1 LLTFIKMK
9 MKKFAILFLF
19 ASLQY
24 INAQQTQI
32 SVQDSR
38 VITTGVPFLLVAA
51 DARAAG
57 MGDQGVA
64 TAPDA
69 FSQQWNPAKYAFAID
84 KQGFTASYTPYLT
97 DLVNDISL
105 GQATY
110 YNRINERSAFGVS
123 LRYFG
128 LGEIELRQNADDQA
142 QIVKP
147 NEIALDGSYAL
158 KLSER
163 FSMAVAGRYIRSQLR
178 IPTEGSADAKP
189 ASSFA
194 VDIAG
199 YYVGEEAA
207 FSDFNGRLRLG
218 FNFSNMG
225 PKINYDS
232 GASDDNSANFLP
244 AIMRIG
250 GGYDFILD
258 DFNKVTLSV
267 ELAKLLVPTPQYRV
281 DPVSVNPVDS
291 NGNNVIDP
299 DETTAAATTN
309 AANIVAANNENA
321 SNRADYNKINWVSG
335 IFSSFGDAPG
345 GFSEE
350 LKEFTYS
357 IGTEYVYQD
366 SFAFRLGYFHESP
379 IKGARKFFSLG
390 AGFKYNV
397 VKVDVSYL
405 FSASKV
411 KNPLENTLRFSL
423 SFNFGDKYEDY

>member
-1 LLTFIKMK
+1 MK
-9 MKKFAILFLF
+9 MKKFTILFLL

-24 INAQQTQI
+24 INAQT
-32 SVQDSR
+32 DASR

-84 KQGFTASYTPYLT
+84 KQGFTTSYTPYLT
-97 DLVNDISL
+97 ALVNDIAL

-123 LRYFG
+123 LRYFS
-128 LGEIELRQNADDQA
+128 LGEIEFRDNSEDPAN
-142 QIVKP
+142 IVKP
-147 NEIALDGSYAL
+147 NELALDGSYAL

-163 FSMAVAGRYIRSQLR
+163 FSMAVAGRYIRSQLK
-178 IPTEGSADAKP
+178 IPSTGVDAKP
-189 ASSFA
+189 SSTFA

-207 FSDFNGRLRLG
+207 FNDFNGRLRLG
-218 FNFSNMG
+218 FNFQNMG
-225 PKINYDS
+225 PKISYDDGGS
-232 GASDDNSANFLP
+232 QDNANFLP
-244 AIMRIG
+244 AQMRIG

-258 DFNKVTLSV
+258 DFNKVTVSV
-267 ELAKLLVPTPQYRV
+267 EFDKLLVPTPQSADEDGSGFIEQNNLY
-281 DPVSVNPVDS
+281 
-291 NGNNVIDP
+291 GN
-299 DETTAAATTN
+299 DETVIRINNNTA
-309 AANIVAANNENA
+309 
-321 SNRADYNKINWVSG
+321 YNKINWVSG
-335 IFSSFGDAPG
+335 MFQSFGDAPD

-357 IGTEYVYQD
+357 IATEYLYQD
-366 SFAFRLGYFHESP
+366 SFALRLGYFHESP
-379 IKGARKFFSLG
+379 LKGARQFFTLG

-405 FSASKV
+405 FSASQV

>member
-1 LLTFIKMK
+1 MK
-9 MKKFAILFLF
+9 MKKFTILFLLV
-19 ASLQY
+19 SIQY
-24 INAQQTQI
+24 INAQ
-32 SVQDSR
+32 SQDSR

-84 KQGFTASYTPYLT
+84 KQGFTTSYTPYLT

-128 LGEIELRQNADDQA
+128 LGEIELRQNADDPA

-147 NEIALDGSYAL
+147 NELALDGSYAL

-189 ASSFA
+189 ASTFA
-194 VDIAG
+194 VDVAG

-207 FSDFNGRLRLG
+207 FNDFNGRLRLG

-267 ELAKLLVPTPQYRV
+267 ELAKLLVPTPQSADLDGDGLV
-281 DPVSVNPVDS
+281 TSQDE
-291 NGNNVIDP
+291 IDLR
-299 DETTAAATTN
+299 TQ
-309 AANIVAANNENA
+309 NI
-321 SNRADYNKINWVSG
+321 ADYNKINWVSG

-357 IGTEYVYQD
+357 VGTEYVYQD

>member
-1 LLTFIKMK
+1 
-9 MKKFAILFLF
+9 MKKIAILFLL
-19 ASLQY
+19 ASLQL
-24 INAQQTQI
+24 INAQQTTT
-32 SVQDSR
+32 SPFDSR

-57 MGDQGVA
+57 LADQGVA
-64 TAPDA
+64 TSTDA

-97 DLVNDISL
+97 SLVNDISL

-128 LGEIELRQNADDQA
+128 LGEIELRQNAEDQPT
-142 QIVKP
+142 IVKP
-147 NEIALDGSYAL
+147 NELALDGSYSL
-158 KLSER
+158 KLSEH
-163 FSMAVAGRYIRSQLR
+163 FSMAVAGRYIRSALR
-178 IPTEGSADAKP
+178 IPSGDSSDSKP

-199 YYVGEEAA
+199 YYLGEEAA
-207 FSDFNGRLRLG
+207 FSNFNGRLRLG
-218 FNFSNMG
+218 FNFQNMG

-232 GASDDNSANFLP
+232 AVGQDQSANFLP
-244 AIMRIG
+244 ANMRLG
-250 GGYDFILD
+250 AGYDFILD
-258 DFNKVTLSV
+258 DFNKVTVSV
-267 ELAKLLVPTPQYRV
+267 ELAKLLVPTPPLLLSAV
-281 DPVSVNPVDS
+281 HVAPVDTNN
-291 NGNNVIDP
+291 NGQIDP
-299 DETTAAATTN
+299 AETAAATTIN
-309 AANIVAANNENA
+309 TQNDAAVSSENTANRSA
-321 SNRADYNKINWVSG
+321 YNKTSWVSG
-335 IFSSFGDAPG
+335 IFKSFGDAPG
-345 GFSEE
+345 GLSEE

-357 IGTEYVYQD
+357 VATEYLYQD

-397 VKVDVSYL
+397 VKIDVSYL
-405 FSASKV
+405 FSASQV

-423 SFNFGDKYEDY
+423 SFNFGDKYDNY